1 MQKQTIQRILVYV
14 NSEVAKYQFLV
25 TYFSPLISKNSCA
38 RLHVCRDLDSKSNPK
53 KAFSKVCSDI
63 IHKKRKGN
71 SVDACARQ
79 GGTCTASSCM
89 KSVEPTLPSLT
100 LLSQMPPSHALCLFF
115 SSFYLSLLGLASS
128 TALSHFIVAWSR
140 TAAGIWG
147 SCLLLPLSYG
157 TLSFAHKL
165 EKDNPALFSRPDKSN
180 ENSMWAHSISLRLLL
195 DKDAHLMLVV

>member
-100 LLSQMPPSHALCLFF
+100 FAYFSLLSIYHCLGLLALRLSAISLSPDLAQQQGSGVLVSCCPSHMGHFHLRINLRKTIRHF
-115 SSFYLSLLGLASS
+115 LAGRISQM
-128 TALSHFIVAWSR
+128 R
-140 TAAGIWG
+140 TACEPTA
-147 SCLLLPLSYG
+147 
-157 TLSFAHKL
+157 FH
-165 EKDNPALFSRPDKSN
+165 
-180 ENSMWAHSISLRLLL
+180 
-195 DKDAHLMLVV
+195 